1 MASAGLQALR
11 RRLRRV
17 SGEQLEALLLN
28 PDVPAIAQDE
38 IQREAR
44 RRTAP
49 TTTSTAG
56 AWEVVS
62 RSPPGT
68 PPGLDRDEL
77 RPVAVPRIRH
87 PLARLRAMEAST
99 GHPPTTA
106 LRPPRLG
113 APQPP
118 MQRAHH
124 ITVASSG
131 LTLDVAAAQR
141 LLQALAMLT
150 ARG

>member
-11 RRLRRV
+11 RRLVRV
-17 SGEQLEALLLN
+17 SRAQLEALLTN
-28 PDVPAIAQDE
+28 PDVPPIAQAE
-38 IQREAR
+38 IQREVR
-44 RRTAP
+44 RRSAP
-49 TTTSTAG
+49 VNPTAG
-56 AWEVVS
+56 GWEVVI
-62 RSPPGT
+62 RCPPGT

-87 PLARLRAMEAST
+87 PLARLRAAEAST
-99 GHPPTTA
+99 GHPPTVA

-113 APQPP
+113 ARQPP
-118 MQRAHH
+118 MRRARH

-131 LTLDVAAAQR
+131 VVLDVAAAQR
-141 LLQALAMLT
+141 LLHALGMLT

>member
-11 RRLRRV
+11 RRLRKV
-17 SGEQLEALLLN
+17 SGEQLEALLSN
-28 PDVPAIAQDE
+28 PDVPAIAQEE

-44 RRTAP
+44 RRSAP

-56 AWEVVS
+56 AWEVIS

-68 PPGLDRDEL
+68 PADLDRDEL
-77 RPVAVPRIRH
+77 RPVAVPRVRH
-87 PLARLRAMEAST
+87 PVARLRALEGST
-99 GHPPTTA
+99 GHPTTTA

-118 MQRAHH
+118 MLRARY

-131 LTLDVAAAQR
+131 FRCDVEGIRR
-141 LLQALAMLT
+141 LLNALGMLT
-150 ARG
+150 SRG